1 MKSKQRT
8 FTEME
13 YGRRKRKGKRA
24 EFLEKM
30 EGIIPWA
37 ELIAVIEPHYHAEQ
51 KTGRRPRSLEG
62 MLRMYLLQIW
72 FDLADEG
79 TEDAIYDSY
88 AMKEFVGIDFD
99 EEGAPD
105 ATTLLHFRHLL
116 EEKRLQKQLFERIN
130 QCLEEAGI
138 MLRGGT
144 IVDATYIEAPVSTKN
159 SAHSRDGEM
168 KQGKKGN
175 VWHFGMKGHIGVDA
189 YSGIVHSAYMPRV
202 EATAA
207 NVSDIEMAHKL
218 IREDDDFVNGDAGY
232 AGIEKREEIM
242 NDEHLSKVE
251 YRVNARKGAK
261 RKRDT
266 EIYKAPLEHL
276 EYIGQPDWE
285 GEIEKQKSKV
295 RSKVEHTFQIIKVRF
310 GYRKAKYRGI
320 EKNYLQLCMLVLSVN
335 LLKWAWTRD
344 APVRGIRR

>member
-1 MKSKQRT
+1 MMKNNQTT

-13 YGRRKRKGKRA
+13 YGNRKRKGKRA
-24 EFLEKM
+24 AFLEKM
-30 EGIIPWA
+30 NGIIPWA
-37 ELIAVIEPHYHAEQ
+37 ELIAVIEPHYHAGQ
-51 KTGRRPRSLEG
+51 KTGRRPQPLEG

-72 FDLADEG
+72 FNLADEG

-88 AMKEFVGIDFD
+88 AMKGFVGIDFD
-99 EEGAPD
+99 EEDVPD

-116 EEKRLQKQLFERIN
+116 EEKQLQKQLFERIN
-130 QCLEEAGI
+130 RCLEDAGI
-138 MLRGGT
+138 LLRGGS

-175 VWHFGMKGHIGVDA
+175 VWHFGMKAHIGVDA
-189 YSGIVHSAYMPRV
+189 YSGMVHSV

-207 NVSDIEMAHKL
+207 NVSDIEVTHKL
-218 IREDDDFVNGDAGY
+218 IRDDDDFVNADAGY
-232 AGIEKREEIM
+232 VGVEKREEIM
-242 NDEHLSKVE
+242 NDEHLATVE
-251 YRVNARKGAK
+251 YRVNARKGSK
-261 RKRDT
+261 RKQDK

-276 EYIGQPDWE
+276 EYIGEPDWD

-310 GYRKAKYRGI
+310 GYRKTRYRGI
-320 EKNYLQLCMLVLSVN
+320 EKNYQQLCMLFLSVN
-335 LLKWAWTRD
+335 LLKWAWTKE
-344 APVRGIRR
+344 APIRGKRR